1 MMNTHLSRRLKT
13 LLMLSA
19 LHAAVVFAVPQ
30 DVLLVL
36 DNSGSMRQSDPA
48 RIAKNAIAEMLA
60 KLPAD
65 ARAGVLIFDDSVRL
79 VVPMTAVTGTTRAK
93 FASGLNR
100 INYRGQLTN
109 IPAAIERA
117 ISELETNGRAGVAK
131 SIVFMTDGI
140 VDTGDK
146 ARDLERTKALREV
159 IATDAAAK
167 HIKIYDIG
175 LTAGAD
181 QELLQELATRSA
193 GEYFRALKADEL
205 PPVFAAINARL
216 AALPSA
222 TTEAAAPPSAP
233 EAPAALPAA
242 PAAIAPPPAVATP
255 TPPVEEPT
263 AAESS
268 APPEPVVVAPVEPAA
283 PATPSTAPEAPA
295 PGDEKVPLSAAERAS
310 LEDLAKQTGVPVEQ
324 LIKEMESAP
333 AGKAVVVRPANAS
346 VPAAPPASSVR
357 LMGGAALVAVLAVL
371 GVWFARRKKQA
382 PAAPEPVVSAAPVKA
397 RDIEAFL
404 IDVHGLTTEGARKL
418 GEKPVMIGRTAG
430 TDTDYLDYF
439 VVNKA
444 TIGRRHAVIKQKDF
458 GFWLVDQG
466 SVNGTYVNNER
477 VLGERQLKHGD
488 RVKFH
493 KFEFEFSYP
502 AMADGSRTVVGISP
516 ERTIVA
522 AQDATVAATT
532 TALQSEGLSSTIARA
547 GAASAT
553 ATAAWLNK
561 DALHAVAGTVPPTD
575 ELDFTEAD
583 GDMDALEND
592 KEAFF
597 KGSGPHSAYPAP
609 AVADGDDTFDDER
622 SAATQVLDRPPL
634 DEDDY
639 AAQPTIA
646 LAPRAA
652 APDDDAA
659 AFFDDYTVGPAPDLM
674 KGPQPDSNADLDVLD
689 ITKVSG
695 LGDNDPTSNFIPP
708 TVVFDRHVAAA
719 SDTRPNLGTGTF
731 GALTTV
737 ARDNLDR
744 TDPSEA
750 PTFIPERPDQV
761 MSEPASDRLTQS
773 AMFENKELVDE
784 EASLNASTRVDDIF
798 DVTGS
803 AGDIPNED
811 TVVMKKSPLHVPDSG
826 NKPPGKRS

>member
-1 MMNTHLSRRLKT
+1 MMNTHLSRILKS
-13 LLMLSA
+13 LLMTSA

-30 DVLLVL
+30 DLLLVL

-48 RIAKNAIAEMLA
+48 RIAKNAIAKMLA

-65 ARAGVLIFDDSVRL
+65 TRAGVLIFDESVRL
-79 VVPMTAVTGTTRAK
+79 AVPLTEVTDTTRAK

-100 INYRGQLTN
+100 INYRGQLTD
-109 IPAAIERA
+109 IPTAIERA
-117 ISELETNGRAGVAK
+117 LSELETNGRAGVAK

-146 ARDLERTKALREV
+146 ARDLDRTKALREV
-159 IATDAAAK
+159 IVAGATAK

-175 LTAGAD
+175 LTADAD
-181 QELLQELATRSA
+181 HELLQELAARSG

-205 PPVFAAINARL
+205 PPVFAEINARL
-216 AALPSA
+216 AAIPPA
-222 TTEAAAPPSAP
+222 TTESVAPLPTAP
-233 EAPAALPAA
+233 EAPAALPAE
-242 PAAIAPPPAVATP
+242 PAAPPAVVTP
-255 TPPVEEPT
+255 TPPAEEPA

-268 APPEPVVVAPVEPAA
+268 APPEPVVAAPVEPAA
-283 PATPSTAPEAPA
+283 PAMPPTAPAAPA
-295 PGDEKVPLSAAERAS
+295 TGDEKVPLSAEERAS
-310 LEDLAKQTGVPVEQ
+310 LEELAKQTGVPVEQ

-333 AGKAVVVRPANAS
+333 AGKAVIVRPENATT
-346 VPAAPPASSVR
+346 PAAPPAVSMR
-357 LMGGAALVAVLAVL
+357 LVGGAALVAALAAL
-371 GVWFARRKKQA
+371 GVWFARRKKQV
-382 PAAPEPVVSAAPVKA
+382 PATPEPVVSAAPAKP
-397 RDIEAFL
+397 RDVEAFL
-404 IDVHGLTTEGARKL
+404 IDVHGLTAEGARKL

-444 TIGRRHAVIKQKDF
+444 TIGRRHAVIKQKDL

-502 AMADGSRTVVGISP
+502 AMADSSRTVVGISP
-516 ERTIVA
+516 DQTIVA

-532 TALQSEGLSSTIARA
+532 TALQNDGLSSTIARA

-561 DALHAVAGTVPPTD
+561 DALHTAAGAVPPTD
-575 ELDFTEAD
+575 ELDFTAAD

-597 KGSGPHSAYPAP
+597 EGSGPHSAYPAP
-609 AVADGDDTFDDER
+609 AVAEGDDTFDDER
-622 SAATQVLDRPPL
+622 SAATQVLDRLPL
-634 DEDDY
+634 DEEDY
-639 AAQPTIA
+639 AEPATAASA
-646 LAPRAA
+646 LDA
-652 APDDDAA
+652 DAA
-659 AFFDDYTVGPAPDLM
+659 AFFDDNTVGPAPDLM
-674 KGPQPDSNADLDVLD
+674 KGPRPDSNTDLDVLD
-689 ITKVSG
+689 ITRVSG
-695 LGDNDPTSNFIPP
+695 LGDDDSTSNFVPP
-708 TVVFDRHVAAA
+708 TVVFDHHAAAA
-719 SDTRPNLGTGTF
+719 SGTQPGLGTGTF

-737 ARDNLDR
+737 ARDDLDR

-750 PTFIPERPDQV
+750 PTFVPERPDRV
-761 MSEPASDRLTQS
+761 MSDPPSERFTQS
-773 AMFENKELVDE
+773 AVFENKERVDE
-784 EASLNASTRVDDIF
+784 EASLKTGPLVDDIF

-803 AGDIPNED
+803 SGDIPNQD
-811 TVVMKKSPLHVPDSG
+811 TVVMNKSPLHVPDSG
-826 NKPPGKRS
+826 NKPPDKRS